1 MALLPRSG
9 TAAFQLSMFL
19 LFSFVLFLSPPC
31 LAFQSTKFSAGTRR
45 PLRFRRHT
53 RGFFHSTSSFL
64 HPVQSSSAF
73 SDRKAF
79 LACRLLHAHH
89 SLFCFAATPPLD
101 PRENAGGVDPRICV
115 RSLVFSR
122 SSRTEK
128 THSGFLK
135 RQQLRRSLHAYTEED
150 ASSQESFF
158 LPESRGRGREGSPET
173 ARGFASP
180 HTGAKKK
187 VSPRSRPTADW
198 RAFPGADV
206 PLSGSEKR
214 AGKAAEA
221 EHAEAASLLPGGAE
235 PFRHF
240 LRTHRER
247 GSLVRADG
255 IKPEFLLSGVFTAR
269 EEREEVG
276 TGEEGDQTKSGG
288 TETMQGSPEGEK
300 KLPRHAVLLNNLE
313 SDWLSVG
320 KVAGVHGL
328 AGEVKVRATTYRV
341 QERLCEPGR
350 RVFYT
355 PPGRGRLIS
364 LEIEWARRTAESRV
378 FLMKFKN
385 IGDRNSALSLNGG
398 LLLISAHQAR
408 QDLPPGKVLLSDIA
422 GFFVTVHG
430 DPQRNKIGHIVR
442 VIPKETT
449 VRESVIPAAD
459 DSLEIL
465 LYPDVAAK
473 PLLHDFAPPP
483 RQLPAEIFGEK
494 YLKRSKLE
502 DRMEECGLEVLF
514 QCEFCGK
521 KFRHYD
527 RANAHELRCMHT
539 SSNSTLV
546 ADFEGRL
553 LDRRREVLRD
563 FVQQR
568 QERLWR
574 YGRASDGSDE
584 EKPLLFLD
592 EQGDSHSAAEAAVR
606 ALGVGDPGEHDFV
619 WQAREELRKLEP
631 SERKTDG
638 EWWVD
643 EGEEGT
649 DWIEDDDERFAQVG
663 DGTDR
668 GDLLTLQNLVI
679 GKSQAGRLSAAET
692 DLDAPA
698 GKKTFILPLTFNQTV
713 WDIDFV
719 TRSVAISAP
728 PSLLD

>member
-1 MALLPRSG
+1 MALLLRSR
-9 TAAFQLSMFL
+9 TAAVQLSIFL
-19 LFSFVLFLSPPC
+19 LFSFVFFLPPLC
-31 LAFQSTKFSAGTRR
+31 LALQSTKFSAETHR

-53 RGFFHSTSSFL
+53 RGFFHSTSCFL
-64 HPVQSSSAF
+64 HSVQSSSAV

-79 LACRLLHAHH
+79 LACRLLHPHH
-89 SLFCFAATPPLD
+89 SLFCFASTPHLD
-101 PRENAGGVDPRICV
+101 PREHAVAVDPRLFV

-122 SSRTEK
+122 NSRTGEIRP
-128 THSGFLK
+128 GFLK
-135 RQQLRRSLHAYTEED
+135 RQQLRRSLHACTEED

-158 LPESRGRGREGSPET
+158 LPERRGRGREGGPET
-173 ARGFASP
+173 ARGFAAP
-180 HTGAKKK
+180 HTGTEKKI
-187 VSPRSRPTADW
+187 SPRSRPPADW
-198 RAFPGADV
+198 RALPGAAV
-206 PLSGSEKR
+206 PVPGSENC
-214 AGKAAEA
+214 AGKPGEA
-221 EHAEAASLLPGGAE
+221 EHVEAASLPHDGAD
-235 PFRHF
+235 PFRPF
-240 LRTHRER
+240 LRPHRAR

-255 IKPEFLLSGVFTAR
+255 IKPEFLLSGVVDVR
-269 EEREEVG
+269 QEGEEVS
-276 TGEEGDQTKSGG
+276 TGEEGGQMKSGG
-288 TETMQGSPEGEK
+288 AETMQGSPEGDK
-300 KLPRHAVLLNNLE
+300 KLPRHTMLLKSVE

-385 IGDRNSALSLNGG
+385 IGDRTSALSLNGG

-408 QDLPPGKVLLSDIA
+408 QDLPPGKVLVSDIA

-473 PLLHDFAPPP
+473 PLLHDFAPPL

-521 KFRHYD
+521 KFRQYD

-574 YGRASDGSDE
+574 YGRASDSSDE
-584 EKPLLFLD
+584 EKPLLLLD
-592 EQGDSHSAAEAAVR
+592 EKGDSYSEAEAAVR
-606 ALGVGDPGEHDFV
+606 TLGVGDPGERDFV
-619 WQAREELRKLEP
+619 WQTREELRKLEP

-668 GDLLTLQNLVI
+668 GDLLTLQNLVM
-679 GKSQAGRLSAAET
+679 GGSQAGRLSAAET

-698 GKKTFILPLTFNQTV
+698 GKKTFLLPLTFNQTV
-713 WDIDFV
+713 WDIDFA